1 MKRTERHHLKEN
13 DFAEWLLGTKQWY
26 EANRNVVIYGGLA
39 IIVVAAVLVGT
50 VIVRQ
55 RTASTASRM
64 LAEAMV
70 AAEAPVMPPTAGEAG
85 KPPVQAPGT
94 YATDKARLEAALPKL
109 LGVADAYPTLEQ
121 GVMARYRAAA
131 ALVAVGRTA
140 EGIDRYREV
149 VAKSTGVYQVMAKL
163 GIADAQLTAGQ
174 YDPALASLKEMAQ
187 QTADDIPVDG
197 VLMQLARGYRL
208 AGKNDEARKT
218 FRRVADEFPQ
228 SPYAQIARR
237 EMEMQDAAPAAATTK

>member
-13 DFAEWLLGTKQWY
+13 EFAEWLIGTRQWY

-39 IIVVAAVLVGT
+39 VIVVLLG
-50 VIVRQ
+50 VIGVVYVRQ
-55 RTASTASRM
+55 DTASTASRM
-64 LAEAMV
+64 LAEAMTIT
-70 AAEAPVMPPTAGEAG
+70 EAPVMPPTAGEKG
-85 KPPVQAPGT
+85 KPPMQAPGT
-94 YATDKARLEAALPKL
+94 YPTDKARLEAALPKL
-109 LGVADAYPTLEQ
+109 MAVADAYPSLES

-140 EGIDRYREV
+140 EGIERYREV
-149 VAKSTGVYQVMAKL
+149 AAKTTGIFQVMSKL

-174 YDPALASLKEMAQ
+174 YDPALASLKDMAQ
-187 QTADDIPVDG
+187 QAAPEVPVDG
-197 VLMQLARGYRL
+197 VLMQLARGYQL
-208 AGKNDEARKT
+208 AGKGDEARKT

-237 EMEMQDAAPAAATTK
+237 EIDSPDTASASMR

>member
-13 DFAEWLLGTKQWY
+13 EFAEWLLGVREWY
-26 EANRNVVIYGGLA
+26 EANRHVAIYGGLA
-39 IIVVAAVLVGT
+39 IILVAMGVVAT

-55 RTASTASRM
+55 NTASTASRT

-70 AAEAPVMPPTAGEAG
+70 VAEAPVMPPTAGEAG

-94 YATDKARLEAALPKL
+94 YPSDKARLEAALPRL
-109 LGVADAYPTLEQ
+109 LAVADAYPNLEP

-149 VAKSTGVYQVMAKL
+149 VAKTTGIFQVMSKL

-174 YDPALASLKEMAQ
+174 YEPALASLKEMAQ
-187 QTADDIPVDG
+187 QATPEVPVDG
-197 VLMQLARGYRL
+197 VLMQLARGYQL
-208 AGKNDEARKT
+208 AGKGDEARKT

-237 EMEMQDAAPAAATTK
+237 EMDAQDAAPVAATRK

>member
-13 DFAEWLLGTKQWY
+13 EFAEWLLGAREWY
-26 EANRNVVIYGGLA
+26 GANRNLVIYGGLA
-39 IIVVAAVLVGT
+39 IIIVAIGVVAT

-55 RTASTASRM
+55 NTASTATRM

-70 AAEAPVMPPTAGEAG
+70 IAEAPVMPPTAGEAG
-85 KPPVQAPGT
+85 KPPMQATGT
-94 YATDKARLEAALPKL
+94 YASDKARLEAALPSL
-109 LGVADAYPTLEQ
+109 LAVADSYPNLEP

-140 EGIDRYREV
+140 DGIERYREV
-149 VAKSTGVYQVMAKL
+149 VAKAKGVYQVMAKL
-163 GIADAQLTAGQ
+163 GIADAQLTIGQ
-174 YDPALASLKEMAQ
+174 YEPALASLKEIAQ
-187 QTADDIPVDG
+187 QTTDEVPVDG

-237 EMEMQDAAPAAATTK
+237 EMDALDIAPAATR